1 MKDHLKK
8 IFGIIGI
15 AVRWILGILC
25 AIMSIVF
32 FVLMFSQKPIG
43 VFITLGI
50 LFAGGAFLL
59 LRPAKQKCGSKPQ
72 ACDDSHI
79 EPVQFEVP
87 EYILQEMR
95 GAYTVMQAKDDARI
109 MLESFQLVRETTNLD
124 TFLSRLQLCRQK
136 ALTLLQAEKAGIRGL
151 KQIGMTDKCN
161 YILTTAPEAKSAFLD
176 RSSFAAITGAF
187 QLKTPAGQRRRLQAY
202 IDALS
207 EHSTDFMDVEHDYDA
222 VIGRIN
228 NVMP

>member
-1 MKDHLKK
+1 MKKA
-8 IFGIIGI
+8 GSIIGVV
-15 AVRWILGILC
+15 VRWSLGIPC
-25 AIMSIVF
+25 ALIAITF
-32 FVLMFSQKPIG
+32 FVLMFSQKPVG
-43 VFITLGI
+43 LFVALG
-50 LFAGGAFLL
+50 LAFAGGAFLL
-59 LRPAKQKCGSKPQ
+59 LRPTKQKQ
-72 ACDDSHI
+72 AAQPLADDPPI

-87 EYILQEMR
+87 EHILQEMR

-207 EHSTDFMDVEHDYDA
+207 EHSIDFMDVEHDYNA
-222 VIGRIN
+222 AIERISST
-228 NVMP
+228 MP

>member
-1 MKDHLKK
+1 MKKAG
-8 IFGIIGI
+8 GIIGVV
-15 AVRWILGILC
+15 VRWSLGIPC
-25 AIMSIVF
+25 AFIAITF
-32 FVLMFSQKPIG
+32 FVLMFSQKPVG
-43 VFITLGI
+43 LFVALG
-50 LFAGGAFLL
+50 LAFAGGAFLL
-59 LRPAKQKCGSKPQ
+59 LRPTKQKQ
-72 ACDDSHI
+72 AAQPLADDPPV

-87 EYILQEMR
+87 EHILWEMR
-95 GAYTVMQAKDDARI
+95 GAYTVMQAKDDARN

-136 ALTLLQAEKAGIRGL
+136 ALTLLQAEKAGIKGL
-151 KQIGMTDKCN
+151 KHKCN

-207 EHSTDFMDVEHDYDA
+207 EHSIDFMDVEHDYNA
-222 VIGRIN
+222 AIERISST
-228 NVMP
+228 MP

>member
-1 MKDHLKK
+1 MKKAG
-8 IFGIIGI
+8 GIIGVV
-15 AVRWILGILC
+15 VRWSLGIPC
-25 AIMSIVF
+25 ALMAITF
-32 FVLMFSQKPIG
+32 FVLMFSQKPVG
-43 VFITLGI
+43 LFVALGFA
-50 LFAGGAFLL
+50 FAGGAFLL
-59 LRPAKQKCGSKPQ
+59 LRPAKQKQ
-72 ACDDSHI
+72 AAQPLADDPPI

-87 EYILQEMR
+87 EHILQEMR

-136 ALTLLQAEKAGIRGL
+136 ALTLLQAEKAGIKGL

-207 EHSTDFMDVEHDYDA
+207 EHSIDFMDVEHDYNA
-222 VIGRIN
+222 AIERISSTT
-228 NVMP
+228 P